1 MTSFGRMRRQ
11 ARLARRAGVQPVVL
25 LNGDSR
31 FPPSATE
38 VIAQVAWRYRSES
51 APFLVA
57 GVVFLAGWWA
67 HLTTPHWYLI
77 FIVGSAAAAW
87 LLTTF
92 GAWLGMPWLADRVYA
107 GVVVFAAGSWVA
119 FAALFGPLTPPLPLV
134 LGALALILAIPW
146 WADRRRRARARVLPA
161 LAAWPEMA
169 RAIGLPGSA
178 IQSVSVDLWGWRAW
192 LRLAYGQ
199 TIADVTARI
208 PAIESALGTVH
219 GAVRVFPAWDG
230 KANWCEIRVLGSD
243 TPRTTSR
250 RCG

>member
-1 MTSFGRMRRQ
+1 MFDSPYDFFALLIAIVALIFARKAINQAAMLRARLDAMEAAWE
-11 ARLARRAGVQPVVL
+11 ARLARP
-25 LNGDSR
+25 
-31 FPPSATE
+31 
-38 VIAQVAWRYRSES
+38 
-51 APFLVA
+51 
-57 GVVFLAGWWA
+57 
-67 HLTTPHWYLI
+67 
-77 FIVGSAAAAW
+77 
-87 LLTTF
+87 
-92 GAWLGMPWLADRVYA
+92 
-107 GVVVFAAGSWVA
+107 
-119 FAALFGPLTPPLPLV
+119 PLTPPLPLV